1 MTHILVYNGFQTIY
15 KQMVLTPSFI
25 STADG
30 SRFISELKDFAETEE
45 KCIQAIRLFDEYRR
59 LDNQIIPLIQ
69 PYRNI
74 RKAYSRLEKGY
85 ITVKAINH
93 TSEVYLYCRQLESFI
108 SLQHELMQKATGNDV
123 QDINT
128 RLYNI
133 TDLDKIENIIGI

>member
-1 MTHILVYNGFQTIY
+1 
-15 KQMVLTPSFI
+15 MVLTPSFI